1 MLRLALALVFLSLP
15 FPAHADITGKAR
27 VVDGDTIRIGKTK
40 IRLHGIDAPETKQ
53 ECYRMDDSPYR
64 CGEAATDA
72 LRVLIGA
79 APGAALITLA
89 EHLEQEFGAGL
100 GEWHEA
106 ELVDDQQFVFCQL
119 PLSPKQR
126 VLP

>member
-27 VVDGDTIRIGKTK
+27 VVDGGTIRIGKTK

-53 ECYRMDDSPYR
+53 ECYRVDDSTYR

-72 LRVLIGA
+72 LRVLIGV
-79 APGAALITLA
+79 APGRLKEDDPSPVLA
-89 EHLEQEFGAGL
+89 DARKIAKGL
-100 GEWHEA
+100 HEI
-106 ELVDDQQFVFCQL
+106 VGI
-119 PLSPKQR
+119 
-126 VLP
+126 